1 MWVILFLMAI
11 ATIPAYIASQK
22 GRSFFLWW
30 IYGVLLFI
38 FALIHSI
45 VIKPSQKM
53 IAEKAMSNGE
63 LKKCPF
69 CAELV
74 LMEAIKCKHCGSDL
88 PNIAPCEN
96 TTIINESDFEKAR
109 SLISLGERS
118 MLISMIKSGLDVH
131 AIDGNGKSLIDYAK
145 KEGNEEMARVLENS
159 TPKK

>member
-1 MWVILFLMAI
+1 MWLVLVVMTI

-30 IYGVLLFI
+30 IYGVPLFI
-38 FALIHSI
+38 VALVHSLI
-45 VIKPSQKM
+45 IKPNQKM

-88 PNIAPCEN
+88 PSIAPRVNAEIVDEN
-96 TTIINESDFEKAR
+96 DFDKAK

-145 KEGNEEMARVLENS
+145 EEGNEEMARVLENS
-159 TPKK
+159 APKK